1 MNMKSRAFSDLLRKA
16 QQRDSFWVQRA
27 ALEFTVDV
35 ARLMT
40 QGKITKADLARRLG
54 TSPAY
59 VTKIL
64 RGDANF
70 TIESMVRLVKAIDGR
85 LHIHVAD
92 EDHRVRW
99 LDIIDQRKPEE
110 PVQYP
115 TEFYGEGKTK
125 VEGIES
131 DVKFPLAA

>member
-1 MNMKSRAFSDLLRKA
+1 MKPVAFRDLVRKA
-16 QQRDSFWVQRA
+16 KQRDSFWAQRA

-40 QGKITKADLARRLG
+40 QGRVTKADLARRLG

-70 TIESMVRLVKAIDGR
+70 TIDSMVRLVRAVGGR

-92 EDHRVRW
+92 EEHRVRW
-99 LDIIDQRKPEE
+99 LDIIEQKKTEE
-110 PVQYP
+110 PIQHFS
-115 TEFYGEGKTK
+115 EFDGEAQ
-125 VEGIES
+125 VNINGIVS
-131 DVKFPLAA
+131 DANFPLAA